1 MNYLNKNE
9 VLYINCKKQF
19 NRNINQLFIY
29 WSVFSDCYVIRYTK
43 TLKLYK
49 RCKFV
54 IYDLDYVYLDHI
66 KYKYLSFKIYQ
77 KILKT
82 TGNLYL

>member
-1 MNYLNKNE
+1 MNYLKKNE
-9 VLYINCKKQF
+9 VLYLTCKKQF

-29 WSVFSDCYVIRYTK
+29 WSVYSNCYVIRYTK

-54 IYDLDYVYLDHI
+54 IYDLNNIYIEHI
-66 KYKYLSFKIYQ
+66 KYEYLSFKIYQ
-77 KILKT
+77 KIKT
-82 TGNLYL
+82 TSNLY